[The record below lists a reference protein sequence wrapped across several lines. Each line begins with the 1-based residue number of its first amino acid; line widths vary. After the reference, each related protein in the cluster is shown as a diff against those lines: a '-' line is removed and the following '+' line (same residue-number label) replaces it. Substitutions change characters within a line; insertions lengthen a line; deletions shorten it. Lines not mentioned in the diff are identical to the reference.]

1 MNQLFVFCLLVFV
14 TGCSEYSNQH
24 TNGSPKQQVLL
35 KKISS
40 ADLAKAPLMH
50 GWNSSQ
56 TQKLQLKV
64 AAELGLDKG
73 ISFQDVIH
81 IDGDNVFGPKMIITP
96 PGAFVMGCYDGDVS
110 CFPRNNIKIIVII
123 DYPLAVA
130 ESELTVADWN
140 ICVEAGYCKAKLE
153 GVSLPMNEPSTKHVT
168 NVSWSDA
175 QSYVSWLSMVTKRK
189 YRLLSESEH
198 EYISRAGGTG
208 YRLGNLLNCKSEK
221 YQGIRS
227 DECFFNPNERGKE
240 SLSNEVYTANAW
252 GFKLIHSNKWEWV
265 QDCYHQSIDKYT
277 PRDGSSYPI
286 KGACKS
292 KLYIGRGGSM
302 GGIYRIL
309 RNSNRHIGR
318 RNEPHAD
325 FSIRIAR
332 EIN

>member
-1 MNQLFVFCLLVFV
+1 MNQLFVFCLLVSV

-40 ADLAKAPLMH
+40 ADLAKAQLMH

-56 TQKLQLKV
+56 AQKLQLKV

-96 PGAFVMGCYDGDVS
+96 PGAFVMGCYEDDVS
-110 CFPRNNIKIIVII
+110 CFPRSSIKIIVTI
-123 DYPLAVA
+123 DYPLAVS
-130 ESELTVADWN
+130 ESELTVKDWN
-140 ICVEAGYCKAKLE
+140 ICVEAGYCKKK
-153 GVSLPMNEPSTKHVT
+153 VDSLAINEPSTQHIT

-175 QSYVSWLSMVTKRK
+175 QSYVIWLSKVTRQN

-208 YRLGNLLNCKSEK
+208 YRLGNLLNCKDEK

-227 DECFFNPNERGKE
+227 NECFFNPNERGKE
-240 SLSNEVYTANAW
+240 SLNHEVYTANAW

-265 QDCYHQSIDKYT
+265 QDCYHQSIDKNT
-277 PRDGSSYPI
+277 PRDGSSYPTE
-286 KGACKS
+286 GLCKS
-292 KLYIGRGGSM
+292 HLYIGRGGSM
-302 GGIYRIL
+302 GGIYRIQ

-318 RNEPHAD
+318 PDKPFYD

-332 EIN
+332 DI